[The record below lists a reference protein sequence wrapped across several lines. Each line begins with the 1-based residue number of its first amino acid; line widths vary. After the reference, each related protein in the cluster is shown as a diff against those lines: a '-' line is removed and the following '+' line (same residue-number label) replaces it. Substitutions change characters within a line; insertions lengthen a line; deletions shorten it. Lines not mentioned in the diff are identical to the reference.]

1 MQIISEFSTPP
12 CVLDPW
18 KMCVAVLHILMRR
31 PNDTAVVLKATM
43 RQYPHSM
50 SLKPS
55 VSKSFCSHLHIILVH
70 NSASSL
76 LTSPS
81 KPTVTICVQ
90 NTELIRPKSVT
101 LFAHNAGFKYSTV
114 GYNIW
119 AVIFERLERCL
130 LLIMTH
136 KSLGIGMENTKLLC
150 WMQYIPTR
158 QSPPI
163 LLHSQLPSSVIWSY
177 KRSYT
182 HMPPVSTNASSST
195 VYPCTVAATWMHLDF
210 RTGSEF

>member
-1 MQIISEFSTPP
+1 VLFRWTAQKWRKPFWLHPNLFQIDMQIISDFSTPP

-43 RQYPHSM
+43 RHYPHSM

-55 VSKSFCSHLHIILVH
+55 VSESFCSHLHIILVH

-76 LTSPS
+76 HTSPS
-81 KPTVTICVQ
+81 KPTVTICVK

-119 AVIFERLERCL
+119 AVMFERLERCL

-158 QSPPI
+158 RFLGRAPP
-163 LLHSQLPSSVIWSY
+163 
-177 KRSYT
+177 
-182 HMPPVSTNASSST
+182 PPPGPTT
-195 VYPCTVAATWMHLDF
+195 PPATRGVL
-210 RTGSEF
+210 SNEAK